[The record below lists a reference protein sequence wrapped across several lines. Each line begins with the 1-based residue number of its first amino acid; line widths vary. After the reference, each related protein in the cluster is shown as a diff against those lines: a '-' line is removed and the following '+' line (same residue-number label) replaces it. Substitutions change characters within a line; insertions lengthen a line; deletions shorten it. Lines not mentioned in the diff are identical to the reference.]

1 MARRLVV
8 PQTTS
13 ASGIRAA
20 SSGLAWGQHPDM
32 TVTAPGF
39 FRLACRSH
47 LRLFWAPKLVT
58 VQLLT
63 M

>member
-13 ASGIRAA
+13 ASGMAAAA
-20 SSGLAWGQHPDM
+20 SGEACGQQPDM
-32 TVTAPGF
+32 TVTAAGF
-39 FRLACRSH
+39 LRLACRSH
-47 LRLFWAPKLVT
+47 LRLFCAPKLVT